1 MAVLH
6 DLQMGPA
13 ITRALEEDWGFGDW
27 TTDLCIPETTQAL
40 AQIICKEGSDS
51 GENSKNP
58 GGMVVCG
65 VEVAQAV
72 FMKVDPKLTITTKK
86 NNGSRASKGDLLM
99 QIEGSARSILKAER
113 VALNFLGRM
122 CGIATLT
129 RRFVDQ
135 LEGTKTQLLDTRKTT
150 PGLRIFEKS
159 ATMVGG
165 ARNHRLCLTDGV
177 IVKEN
182 HIRAAGGISSAVMR
196 LRESLPP
203 TLKIEVETTTIH
215 EVQEALDAGADLIM
229 LDNMGLAEMAL
240 AVRTVRGR
248 ALLEASG
255 NVRLDNVRQIA
266 GTGVDFI
273 STGAIIHSARW
284 ADLSLLF
291 EQSGQ

>member
-27 TTDLCIPETTQAL
+27 TTDLCIPESSRAL
-40 AQIICKEGSDS
+40 ARIVVKEAGD
-51 GENSKNP
+51 P
-58 GGMVVCG
+58 GDPSPHTVVCG
-65 VEVAQAV
+65 VEVARAV
-72 FMKVDPKLTITTKK
+72 FLKVDPELTITIH
-86 NNGSRASKGDLLM
+86 NANGSLTQRGDILM
-99 QIEGSARSILKAER
+99 EIEGSSRSILKAER

-122 CGIATLT
+122 CGIASLT
-129 RRFVDQ
+129 RKFVEQ
-135 LEGTKTQLLDTRKTT
+135 LKGTKTQLLDTRKTT
-150 PGLRIFEKS
+150 PGMRIFEKS
-159 ATMVGG
+159 ATMMGG

-182 HIRAAGGISSAVMR
+182 HIRAAGGISRAVMR

-203 TLKIEVETTTIH
+203 TLKIEVETTNIR

-229 LDNMGLAEMAL
+229 LDNMSLSEMTL

-255 NVRLDNVRQIA
+255 NVRLDNVKQIA

-291 EQSGQ
+291 QFSESP